1 MEIHD
6 VVKVNNITSG
16 KLENGVFSFT
26 YGKKNPSNGKQVKYL
41 REGEIGIYNY
51 RYHISAK
58 DLEALDLPDKRT
70 YQNKYGKNYLNNWGQ
85 DVKQEIA
92 RRMKDGGIFL
102 ERELENGETVIV
114 KFVWDG
120 EIPKE
125 FVV

>member
-26 YGKKNPSNGKQVKYL
+26 YGKNPSNGKQVKYL
-41 REGEIGIYNY
+41 REGEIGIYKY
-51 RYHISAK
+51 KHHISTN
-58 DLEALDLPDKRT
+58 DLEILNLPDKRI
-70 YQNKYGKNYLNNWGQ
+70 YQNKYGKSFLKNWGQ

-92 RRMKDGGIFL
+92 RRMKEEGLLL
-102 ERELENGETVIV
+102 ERELENGKKAIV

-125 FVV
+125 FLV